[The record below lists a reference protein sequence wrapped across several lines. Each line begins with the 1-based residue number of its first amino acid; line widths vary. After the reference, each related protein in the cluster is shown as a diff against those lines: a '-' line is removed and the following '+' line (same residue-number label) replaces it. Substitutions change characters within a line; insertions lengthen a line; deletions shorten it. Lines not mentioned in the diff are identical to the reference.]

1 MYRIF
6 NVLTN
11 RQCYDDNI
19 IIYDLYT
26 VGWENVANSSRP
38 YLPYLLSLKLTTLS
52 VPFTPAFN
60 GVSSP
65 NCGV

>member
-26 VGWENVANSSRP
+26 VGWENVANSSKDHIYP
-38 YLPYLLSLKLTTLS
+38 IY
-52 VPFTPAFN
+52 
-60 GVSSP
+60 
-65 NCGV
+65 CH